1 MKKMNE
7 YFFGISEISLHDA
20 LWFYGCITATLAFNV
35 WLIVK
40 FVILGG
46 LL

>member
-1 MKKMNE
+1 MKKLNE
-7 YFFGISEISLHDA
+7 YFFGESEISLHDA
-20 LWFYGCITATLAFNV
+20 LWFYGGIAAALVFNV